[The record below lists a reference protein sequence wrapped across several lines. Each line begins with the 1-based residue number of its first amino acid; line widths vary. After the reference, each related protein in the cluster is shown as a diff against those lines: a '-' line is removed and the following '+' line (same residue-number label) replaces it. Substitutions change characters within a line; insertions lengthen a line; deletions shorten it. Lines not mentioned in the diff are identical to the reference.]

1 MTTVVQTSRIRKV
14 LETLKP
20 PGGGGVGGVSAY
32 ESGGDAC
39 RLA

>member
-20 PGGGGVGGVSAY
+20 PGGGGGGVSAY

>member
-20 PGGGGVGGVSAY
+20 AGGGGGGVSAY